1 MQGWRKEYVG
11 DLLKS
16 ILNGGKALTVGKNG
30 KVQLIPSEKE

>member
-16 ILNGGKALTVGKNG
+16 ILDGTKAMVIGKNG
-30 KVQLIPSEKE
+30 KVQLIPAEKK